1 MRLRTNSG
9 RAIKALLYSES
20 GSQTIASF
28 DSIAKSSA
36 SFLELS
42 IALEFMMILRASSKS
57 SFSASSL
64 FIRTDNFLFSSRAY
78 KTGAVDNH

>member
-9 RAIKALLYSES
+9 SASNALLYSES
-20 GSQTIASF
+20 GSQTIASLE
-28 DSIAKSSA
+28 SIAKSSA

-42 IALEFMMILRASSKS
+42 IDLEFIMILRASSKS

-64 FIRTDNFLFSSRAY
+64 FIRTDNCLFSSKAY
-78 KTGAVDNH
+78 KTGAVR

>member
-20 GSQTIASF
+20 GSQTIASLE
-28 DSIAKSSA
+28 SIAKSSA

-42 IALEFMMILRASSKS
+42 IALEFMMISRASSKS

-64 FIRTDNFLFSSRAY
+64 FIRTDNCLFSSKAY
-78 KTGAVDNH
+78 KTGAVR